1 MPFWGGAGGARGPH
15 RRGAAAA
22 RSTREN
28 KSMHPDTN
36 TMLIIIA
43 AAVAL
48 MIVGFGLRDRNLG
61 LGLLGIGLIAALA
74 TIAYKAYITFNS
86 FYY

>member
-1 MPFWGGAGGARGPH
+1 
-15 RRGAAAA
+15 
-22 RSTREN
+22 
-28 KSMHPDTN
+28 
-36 TMLIIIA
+36 MLIIIA

>member
-1 MPFWGGAGGARGPH
+1 
-15 RRGAAAA
+15 
-22 RSTREN
+22 
-28 KSMHPDTN
+28 MHPDTN

-74 TIAYKAYITFNS
+74 TIATRHTLPSTLSTTEPAAGPARAAC
-86 FYY
+86 

>member
-1 MPFWGGAGGARGPH
+1 
-15 RRGAAAA
+15 
-22 RSTREN
+22 
-28 KSMHPDTN
+28 MHPDTN

-43 AAVAL
+43 APVAL